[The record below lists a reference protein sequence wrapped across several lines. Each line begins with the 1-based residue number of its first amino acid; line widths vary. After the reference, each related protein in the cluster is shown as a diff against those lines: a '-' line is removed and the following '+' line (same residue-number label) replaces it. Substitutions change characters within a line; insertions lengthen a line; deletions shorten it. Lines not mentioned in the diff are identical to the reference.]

1 MFETYTYEHLNDS
14 KFLKEFQSLKI
25 KEQFLKL
32 ELLDF
37 NENPI
42 KEIQGKCIS
51 GVYNL
56 DGSSSMRRTC
66 SFSMLA
72 DEETYDITNVDNILS
87 LNKKFKLYIGYT
99 NSLPQYSH
107 YGEKIWFPL
116 GVFVM
121 ITSSINSSLSGGN
134 ISISGKDKMCLLNGE
149 VGGVLPAPVV
159 LHEKYVR
166 NDDGS
171 ITVKNDTDFA
181 FYRYK

>member
-1 MFETYTYEHLNDS
+1 MLFETYSYEHLNDS
-14 KFLKEFQSLKI
+14 QFLKEFQSLKI
-25 KEQFLKL
+25 KEQFLKI

-37 NENPI
+37 DENPI

-51 GVYNL
+51 GTLSL
-56 DGSSSMRRTC
+56 DGASSMRRSC

-72 DEETYDITNVDNILS
+72 DEETYDITNIDSLLS

-99 NSLPQYSH
+99 NSLREYAH

-121 ITSSINSSLSGGN
+121 ISSSITNALSGGN

-166 NDDGS
+166 NADGS
-171 ITVKNDTDFA
+171 TTVKPSL
-181 FYRYK
+181 

>member
-56 DGSSSMRRTC
+56 DGSSSMRRNK
-66 SFSMLA
+66 SFS
-72 DEETYDITNVDNILS
+72 
-87 LNKKFKLYIGYT
+87 
-99 NSLPQYSH
+99 
-107 YGEKIWFPL
+107 
-116 GVFVM
+116 
-121 ITSSINSSLSGGN
+121 
-134 ISISGKDKMCLLNGE
+134 
-149 VGGVLPAPVV
+149 
-159 LHEKYVR
+159 
-166 NDDGS
+166 
-171 ITVKNDTDFA
+171 
-181 FYRYK
+181 